1 MSSFSNVCIKMNP
14 FNTIASVLLTLGKRL
29 NCWLFWLIVCHTF
42 KVNLIL
48 SGNLTKVIF
57 KVDALLKKSSSIF
70 RSCML
75 SYNNS
80 FQPFCDLCLLAL
92 LSACK
97 KLGNLLDPVRIV
109 AHRETILTTVTL
121 ERIVLECRIFCTC
134 GFIRY

>member
-1 MSSFSNVCIKMNP
+1 MSYFSNVCIKMNP
-14 FNTIASVLLTLGKRL
+14 FNTMASVLLTLSKRL

-42 KVNLIL
+42 KVNLLL
-48 SGNLTKVIF
+48 SGNLTKVIL
-57 KVDALLKKSSSIF
+57 KVDALLKKSCSVF

-80 FQPFCDLCLLAL
+80 FLPFCDLFLLAL

-97 KLGNLLDPVRIV
+97 MWVNLLDLARIV

-121 ERIVLECRIFCTC
+121 ERIVFECQIFYTF

>member
-1 MSSFSNVCIKMNP
+1 MSYFSNVCIKMNP
-14 FNTIASVLLTLGKRL
+14 FNTMASVLLTLSKRL

-42 KVNLIL
+42 KVNLLL
-48 SGNLTKVIF
+48 SGNLTKVIL
-57 KVDALLKKSSSIF
+57 KVDALLKKSCSVF

-80 FQPFCDLCLLAL
+80 FQPFCDLFLLAL

-97 KLGNLLDPVRIV
+97 KWVNLLDLARIV

-121 ERIVLECRIFCTC
+121 ERIVFEWQIFYTF

>member
-1 MSSFSNVCIKMNP
+1 MSYFSNVCIKMNL
-14 FNTIASVLLTLGKRL
+14 FNTMASVLLTLSKRL

-42 KVNLIL
+42 KVNLLL
-48 SGNLTKVIF
+48 SGNLTKVIL
-57 KVDALLKKSSSIF
+57 KVDALLKKSCSVF

-80 FQPFCDLCLLAL
+80 FQPFCDLFLLAL

-97 KLGNLLDPVRIV
+97 KWVNLLDLARIV

-121 ERIVLECRIFCTC
+121 ERIVFECQIFYTF